1 LWDENH
7 HIRDWWPYY
16 EGPTGT
22 DDDSDKDLEDKVKEM
37 EGWLSW
43 IMKQSKEKIMSFLE
57 QSSSL
62 VAAKEEPSS
71 SAPLIPS
78 NQAEQ

>member
-1 LWDENH
+1 
-7 HIRDWWPYY
+7 
-16 EGPTGT
+16 
-22 DDDSDKDLEDKVKEM
+22 
-37 EGWLSW
+37 
-43 IMKQSKEKIMSFLE
+43 MKQSKEKIMSFLE